1 MKIKNEMFPQCGYK
15 QCVHMHTHT
24 HTQTPE
30 NYLAL
35 KKKKAILPF
44 VIPGMNLK
52 GISLSYILP
61 DSSLSRSGFWC
72 HLSIPIA

>member
-1 MKIKNEMFPQCGYK
+1 MKCFLSVGINNVYT
-15 QCVHMHTHT
+15 CVHTHT
-24 HTQTPE
+24 HTNTGK
-30 NYLAL
+30 LLSL

-44 VIPGMNLK
+44 AIPGMNLK

>member
-1 MKIKNEMFPQCGYK
+1 MKCFLSVGINNAYTC
-15 QCVHMHTHT
+15 TH
-24 HTQTPE
+24 TPE

-52 GISLSYILP
+52 GISLSYVLP